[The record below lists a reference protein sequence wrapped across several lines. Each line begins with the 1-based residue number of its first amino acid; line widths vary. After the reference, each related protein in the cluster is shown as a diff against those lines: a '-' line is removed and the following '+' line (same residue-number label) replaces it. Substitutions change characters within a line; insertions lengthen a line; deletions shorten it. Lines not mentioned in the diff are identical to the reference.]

1 MAQLSDR
8 FRPIHLLY
16 GFIFIAA
23 ISLLVLAWQSIR
35 AFEVKVYSLREGYL
49 NEITHALSGP
59 VSALEQKGLSD
70 PTAFSQVF
78 QPFSTLRTPALY
90 DVEADQQLVLHLLI
104 TDRAGTVIYDST
116 GRELGADVSTR
127 SEVVSALSGSI
138 FRRDESEGQGI
149 YRMYVGVPI
158 RHGNHVEGALVASKS
173 NILLKPLVVAVE
185 QGMLLV
191 FLAMGLF
198 GFLLLLTVYLLLCR
212 PIEIWLGRL
221 DLARGGS
228 PVLRPNLRRKRL
240 GRLGMLLDRIH
251 ESISEKRHMEQMV
264 ACLAHEM
271 KNPITAVRIH
281 AELLSRSDQD
291 SERQR
296 LIAEIKSCCDRMTH
310 VTERL
315 LVVAAIERQESLH
328 ELLPI
333 RLGDVV
339 EGAVNA
345 HRHAAD
351 EQNITLKIEG
361 ELNSRVRCEPV
372 LMELAVGN
380 LIQNAIDHSP
390 SGRQVIVTVTNQ
402 GKNAVIQVRDQG
414 SGIPDAAVNKV
425 FDKYFTLPKETTGR
439 KGTGIGLNVI
449 QHVVDLHYGSV
460 SLTNHP
466 DGGVLAVLSIPI

>member
-1 MAQLSDR
+1 MAHLSDR

-35 AFEVKVYSLREGYL
+35 AFELKVYSLREGYL

-59 VSALEQKGLSD
+59 VSALEQKGLND
-70 PTAFSQVF
+70 PSAFSQVF

-158 RHGNHVEGALVASKS
+158 RHGNLVEGALVASKS

-296 LIAEIKSCCDRMTH
+296 LIAEIKTCCDRMTH

-333 RLGDVV
+333 RLGDVM

-351 EQNITLKIEG
+351 EQNIALKIEG
-361 ELNSRVRCEPV
+361 ELNCRVRCEPV

-390 SGRQVIVTVTNQ
+390 SGRQVIVTVATQ

-414 SGIPDAAVNKV
+414 SGIPDDAVNKV